1 MTELAK
7 LRERT
12 YAILTAVGALSMVG
26 GICTAAGVKYPVS
39 ESPAFWIATVA
50 LWTIAAGCAAAC
62 LTSDARRKKSRDRK
76 CHGMMRMNT
85 DGRWYSER

>member
-1 MTELAK
+1 MTIDE

-12 YAILTAVGALSMVG
+12 HTILTAVGALSMVG

-39 ESPAFWIATVA
+39 ESPALWIATVV

-62 LTSDARRKKSRDRK
+62 LTSDARHKKSRGRK
-76 CHGMMRMNT
+76 CHGIMRMDTN
-85 DGRWYSER
+85 GRWYSER

>member
-12 YAILTAVGALSMVG
+12 DAILTAVGALSMVV

-39 ESPAFWIATVA
+39 ESPALWIATVI

-62 LTSDARRKKSRDRK
+62 LTSDARRKKSRNKK
-76 CHGMMRMNT
+76 CHGIMRMDT
-85 DGRWYSER
+85 DGRWYTER